1 MEQTLYGDVLFL
13 VNFTMDFLTL
23 YITASILKRK
33 VKTLRLC
40 LSSGI
45 GALYGVASCF
55 MSGSVLFLIA
65 VNIAVSFLMCRIAF
79 DRRILPC
86 CALFY
91 GVGCLLGGFMT
102 ALFGF
107 MKNTSGAPTVY
118 VDGSYR
124 TLPSE
129 IPLGWMAAVAACIG
143 IAAIAG
149 GRYFKKSRDLDCA
162 VTVITENGT
171 FAFDGISDS
180 GNLLSDPISG
190 RAVIIIK
197 KDEFL
202 KLVPPPLLHFYENE
216 DVAVL
221 PDLPPLYRP
230 SVRLVPS
237 SSLGGDKLLLCY
249 LPKAV
254 TVDGIERSVLLAM
267 GSDDGF
273 SGRAA
278 LVPTF

>member
-33 VKTLRLC
+33 IRTLRLG

-45 GALYGVASCF
+45 GALYGVAACF
-55 MSGSVLFLIA
+55 MSGDVLFLIA
-65 VNIAVSFLMCRIAF
+65 VNIAVSFLMCLIAF

-124 TLPSE
+124 AIPSE

-149 GRYFKKSRDLDCA
+149 GRYCKKSRDLDCT
-162 VTVITENGT
+162 VTVVTENGS
-171 FAFDGISDS
+171 FVFDGITDS
-180 GNLLSDPISG
+180 GNLLTDPISG

-202 KLVPPPLLHFYENE
+202 KLVPSELFSFYDNE
-216 DVAVL
+216 DVTAM
-221 PDLPPLYRP
+221 PDLPPSLSP
-230 SVRLVPS
+230 WVKLVPS
-237 SSLGGDKLLLCY
+237 TSLGGSKLLLCY

-254 TVDGIERSVLLAM
+254 TVDGIERSALIAM
-267 GSDDGF
+267 GNGDGF
-273 SGRAA
+273 NGRAA
-278 LVPTF
+278 LVPMF